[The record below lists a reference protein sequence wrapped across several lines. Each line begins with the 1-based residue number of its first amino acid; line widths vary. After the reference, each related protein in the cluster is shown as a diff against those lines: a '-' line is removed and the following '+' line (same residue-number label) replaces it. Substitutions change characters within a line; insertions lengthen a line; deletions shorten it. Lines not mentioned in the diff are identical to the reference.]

1 MRPAPTPRI
10 LWVELTSKCPF
21 DCIFCSRKS
30 RRGSGEHLPFA
41 VFESLVR
48 QVQDPRKFLLNYSG
62 ESTVYPDLIPAIQLA
77 RSTGATVELVSALAS
92 APDQLLQQIS
102 TSGLNRLTISM
113 HAADSATYT
122 EIYRYSSFDA
132 QLSRLERLTAL
143 CGSVERGPVID
154 LAFVAMQRNL
164 GELERVAGIANR
176 LGITEF
182 SIFPV
187 IRRDEIPIDFPDELV
202 AAGKYSETFRSAL
215 AQQVG
220 EARLRF
226 PQIAFTVCDPSIAQQ
241 GVSLGEVPI
250 PCPGPLPVGA
260 RIHSCEQNPWE
271 TVHVLS
277 NGDVVTC
284 EVRDRIPFGN
294 LARQSLAEIWNG
306 EAYNRFRSDYVA
318 GEAAECRTCPWK
330 TAYLPVRLRGEILA
344 ARGASAQ
351 LGHGWHP
358 PSGEAHIWGSQQAVA
373 VLQPAA
379 DATFIQVSGLLTPGN
394 GTGNGTGNDLTLSCN
409 GEAIG
414 NIVNS
419 SWEMMSF
426 DLSLDVPRRTASSD
440 PWEIGFRARYAY
452 RPVDHGTGADQR
464 DLGFALS
471 LLAAKSEVSA
481 AQVTRQTKNFE
492 RMMTAIDR
500 FDRAARKFNRFAGKS
515 RARGAQKACDP
526 GLSVIIPE
534 RENIPELLVCLDGL
548 REASRVWQEPFE
560 AIIVVNGCAAAA
572 YQEVERKYSDARWIF
587 SPDALGFAA
596 AVEAGLQEARYD
608 WVYLLNSDV
617 RVAPDALRA
626 AGAHRDAGVFSIA
639 SQIMLKDS
647 TRFREETNL
656 TRLFLEH
663 GLATIHDLIPE
674 SAETIEHFYSGGGAS
689 MFQRRLLQQV
699 LDVDAYEPFY
709 WEDVEWGWR
718 ARKWG
723 FKALFC
729 AGSVVWHSQR
739 ATISRLYT
747 PEEIDE
753 IWQRNR
759 LCFQLRNLTMAGSLE
774 DVASAIGIAP
784 SNVAA
789 HFNRWSTIVQV
800 LRGRQW
806 NHRAPVADDQ
816 LLRRL

>member
-1 MRPAPTPRI
+1 MRPAATPRI

-62 ESTVYPDLIPAIQLA
+62 ESTVYPELIPAIQLA

-92 APDQLLQQIS
+92 APEQLLKQIS
-102 TSGLNRLTISM
+102 TSGLNRLTVSM

-143 CGSVERGPVID
+143 CDAVERGPVID

-164 GELERVAGIANR
+164 QELERVAGIANR

-187 IRRDEIPIDFPDELV
+187 IRRDEIPIDFPDELM

-215 AQQVG
+215 AQQV
-220 EARLRF
+220 ERAKLRF

-241 GVSLGEVPI
+241 GMSLGEVPI
-250 PCPGPLPVGA
+250 PCPGPLPAGA

-271 TVHVLS
+271 TAHVLS
-277 NGDVVTC
+277 NGDVVSC
-284 EVRDRIPFGN
+284 EVRDRISFGN
-294 LARQSLAEIWNG
+294 LTRQSLAEIWNG
-306 EAYNRFRSDYVA
+306 EAYERFRADYAA

-330 TAYLPVRLRGEILA
+330 TAYLPSRIRGEILA

-358 PSGEAHIWGSQQAVA
+358 PSGEPHIWGSQQAVA

-379 DATFIQVSGLLTPGN
+379 GASVIQVTGLLAPGN
-394 GTGNGTGNDLTLSCN
+394 GNGGNDLTLSCN
-409 GEAIG
+409 GESIG

-419 SWEMMSF
+419 SQEVMSF
-426 DLSLDVPRRTASSD
+426 DAAFDVRTAAAQA
-440 PWEIGFRARYAY
+440 WQVEFRTRHVY
-452 RPVDHGTGADQR
+452 RPVDRGSGTDQR
-464 DLGFALS
+464 DLGVALS
-471 LLAAKSEVSA
+471 LLAARSEVSA
-481 AQVTRQTKNFE
+481 AQVTRQTRDFE
-492 RMMTAIDR
+492 RLLTAVKR
-500 FDRAARKFNRFAGKS
+500 FDRAARKVNRFRGKS
-515 RARGAQKACDP
+515 GRDGAREACGA

-548 REASRVWQEPFE
+548 QEASKLWREPLE
-560 AIIVVNGCAAAA
+560 VIVVVNGCAAAA
-572 YQEVERKYSDARWIF
+572 YQDAQRKYPDAHWIF
-587 SPDALGFAA
+587 SHTALGFAGA
-596 AVEAGLQEARYD
+596 IEAGLREARYD

-617 RVAPDALRA
+617 RVAPEALVA
-626 AGAHRDAGVFSIA
+626 AGAHRDANVFSIA

-656 TRLFLEH
+656 TRLFLEN

-674 SAETIEHFYSGGGAS
+674 SSETVEHFYSGGGAS
-689 MFQRRLLQQV
+689 MFQRRLLGQV
-699 LDVDAYEPFY
+699 LDVEAYEPFY

-723 FKALFC
+723 FRALFC
-729 AGSVVWHSQR
+729 PQSVVWHSQR

-759 LCFQLRNLTMAGSLE
+759 LCFQLRNLTTAGSLD
-774 DVASAIGIAP
+774 DVATAIGVAP

-789 HFNRWSTIVQV
+789 HFNRWSTIVKV

-806 NHRAPVADDQ
+806 NHRAPVSDDR
-816 LLRRL
+816 LLRHP

>member
-1 MRPAPTPRI
+1 
-10 LWVELTSKCPF
+10 
-21 DCIFCSRKS
+21 
-30 RRGSGEHLPFA
+30 LPFP

-62 ESTVYPDLIPAIQLA
+62 ESTVYPDLIAAIQLA

-92 APDQLLQQIS
+92 APEQLLKQIS
-102 TSGLNRLTISM
+102 TSGLNRLTVSM
-113 HAADSATYT
+113 HAADSATFT

-132 QLSRLERLTAL
+132 QLSRLERLAAL
-143 CGSVERGPVID
+143 CGAVERGPVID

-164 GELERVAGIANR
+164 QELERVAAIADS
-176 LGITEF
+176 LAITEF

-187 IRRDEIPIDFPDELV
+187 IRRDEIPIDFPEELV
-202 AAGKYSETFRSAL
+202 AAGKYSEAFRSAL
-215 AQQVG
+215 AQQVE

-250 PCPGPLPVGA
+250 ACPGPLPMGA

-277 NGDVVTC
+277 NGDVVSC

-294 LARQSLAEIWNG
+294 LARQSLSEIWNG
-306 EAYNRFRSDYVA
+306 EAYRRFRSDYVE
-318 GEAAECRTCPWK
+318 GEVAECRTCPWK
-330 TAYLPVRLRGEILA
+330 TAYLPVRLRGEILP

-351 LGHGWHP
+351 LGYGWHP
-358 PSGEAHIWGSQQAVA
+358 PSGEPHIWGSQQAVA

-379 DATFIQVSGLLTPGN
+379 GSSVIRIAGLLTPGD
-394 GTGNGTGNDLTLSCN
+394 GNGGNDLTLGCN
-409 GEAIG
+409 GETIG
-414 NIVNS
+414 NIVNAS
-419 SWEMMSF
+419 QEAMSF
-426 DLSLDVPRRTASSD
+426 DLSLDVPRRSGSSD
-440 PWEIGFRARYAY
+440 PWEIEFRTRHVY
-452 RPVDHGTGADQR
+452 RPVDHGTGSDQR

-471 LLAAKSEVSA
+471 LLAARQEVDT
-481 AQVTRQTKNFE
+481 AQVTRQTAEFE

-500 FDRAARKFNRFAGKS
+500 FDRTARKFKRFAGKS
-515 RARGAQKACDP
+515 RPGNAQKACGP

-534 RENIPELLVCLDGL
+534 RENIPELLVCLDAL
-548 REASRVWQEPFE
+548 REASRLWQEPIE
-560 AIIVVNGCAAAA
+560 IIIVVNGCTPGA
-572 YQEVERKYSDARWIF
+572 YQDVERKYSDAHWIF
-587 SPDALGFAA
+587 SRAALGFGG
-596 AVEAGLQEARYD
+596 AVEAGLQAAHYD

-617 RVAPDALRA
+617 RVAPDALLA
-626 AGAHRDAGVFSIA
+626 AGAYRDAGVFSIA

-656 TRLFLEH
+656 TRLFLEN

-674 SAETIEHFYSGGGAS
+674 SDATIEHFYSGGGAS

-699 LDVDAYEPFY
+699 LDVKAFEPFY

-718 ARKWG
+718 ARKRG

-729 AGSVVWHSQR
+729 PGSVVWHSQR
-739 ATISRLYT
+739 ATISRFYA

-759 LCFQLRNLTMAGSLE
+759 LGFQLRNLTTAGSLQ
-774 DVASAIGIAP
+774 DVAVAIGNAP

-789 HFNRWSTIVQV
+789 HFNKWSTVVKV

-806 NHRAPVADDQ
+806 NHRAPVEDDR
-816 LLRRL
+816 LLAHR